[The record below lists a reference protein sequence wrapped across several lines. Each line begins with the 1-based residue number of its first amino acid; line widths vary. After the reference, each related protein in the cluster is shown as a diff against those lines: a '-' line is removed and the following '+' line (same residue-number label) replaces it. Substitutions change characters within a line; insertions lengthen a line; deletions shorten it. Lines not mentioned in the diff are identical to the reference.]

1 MNEKEL
7 IRTWNELRAVR
18 VRAQLAP
25 TLLLAVILALGAT
38 GHLSNSTDMALR
50 IFTMGLVVAGG
61 VFATTSMLSATRD
74 AVWVSDSLK
83 ATKDLSLIGKKIS
96 EERQTTVLSGGL
108 IALLTTFNLVVLWI
122 YLFC

>member
-7 IRTWNELRAVR
+7 IRTWNELRALR

-83 ATKDLSLIGKKIS
+83 STKDLSLIGKKIS

-108 IALLTTFNLVVLWI
+108 IALLTSFNLVVLWI
-122 YLFC
+122 YLFR

>member
-83 ATKDLSLIGKKIS
+83 ATKDLSLLGKKIS
-96 EERQTTVLSGGL
+96 EERPTTVLSGGL

-122 YLFC
+122 YLFR

>member
-96 EERQTTVLSGGL
+96 EERPTTVLSGGL

-122 YLFC
+122 YLFR